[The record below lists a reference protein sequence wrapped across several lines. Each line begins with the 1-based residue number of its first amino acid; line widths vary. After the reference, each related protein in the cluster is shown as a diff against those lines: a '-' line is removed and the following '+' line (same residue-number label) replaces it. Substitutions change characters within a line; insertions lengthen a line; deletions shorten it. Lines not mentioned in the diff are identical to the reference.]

1 MDLKEVLTITIP
13 SVLPTL
19 MVLFGILSNKNDINH
34 VRTEIASMRAE
45 ISSVRTDLRGE
56 ISSVRNELRNEMN
69 SIRNELRNEMNSM
82 RNQFHADI
90 NGLRSDIA
98 TVVGITNELD
108 KRVSRLEDKG

>member
-34 VRTEIASMRAE
+34 VRTEIASMR
-45 ISSVRTDLRGE
+45 GE
-56 ISSVRNELRNEMN
+56 ISNVRTELRTEMGA
-69 SIRNELRNEMNSM
+69 M

-98 TVVGITNELD
+98 TLVGITNDLD

>member
-1 MDLKEVLTITIP
+1 MELKEVLAITIP

-34 VRTEIASMRAE
+34 VRTEL
-45 ISSVRTDLRGE
+45 SSIRGE
-56 ISSVRNELRNEMN
+56 ISNVRSELRAEINA
-69 SIRNELRNEMNSM
+69 M

-90 NGLRSDIA
+90 TGLRSDIA
-98 TVVGITNELD
+98 TLVGITNDLD

>member
-34 VRTEIASMRAE
+34 VRTEL
-45 ISSVRTDLRGE
+45 SSIRGE
-56 ISSVRNELRNEMN
+56 ISGVRNELRA
-69 SIRNELRNEMNSM
+69 EMNSM

-98 TVVGITNELD
+98 TLVGITNDLD